1 MAITFP
7 RISITVDDDRGTGTQ
22 GELNILALGF
32 GIHQAWIYTA
42 MFGTTTIFQAPQA
55 LGSYAE
61 SSVSL
66 VFLISIVV
74 FGLSLLFA
82 AATDQRLLK
91 FYTAKRVII
100 GAAAF
105 TAIGTFAVFAVNA
118 PGALGF
124 AATLFAGV
132 STGIGSALLLLFWG
146 IAFSRHGAATIVMNT
161 AVAIVIAIAL
171 YSFVLHII
179 PPPFS
184 GILTGCLPLLELPLL
199 WRLTPVSY
207 AVRHAIPIFNPLPV
221 RKMPF
226 SIRLALPTLLFGFA
240 LGTLRSISTQIILP
254 SSDLTTQLLA
264 LFAGGAATVLL
275 LVTSF
280 CLDKRSHWDFLFRPL
295 IPFIAVTLF
304 FLPTLSLGS
313 SVLEPLVLLTGYMCF
328 EALMWVF
335 FGEMSQEFRLS
346 PIFVFGIGRGCLA
359 LGSLAGSL
367 SVADPSILASL
378 TPFGEAGGAVL
389 IMFVMVVAYALLP
402 RVRDIRRIVIRPEPE
417 GYPAIASFNRQAEL
431 AARGP
436 YEAGALPADADLLFD
451 EGGVRLVDAGAPAQ
465 AHEDA
470 PNEAAGR
477 IPSALSPEASGR
489 MRRDPASL
497 QAQETPQPTAARAA
511 APRGAYGGFEPQTP
525 ARAGIGDAGARET
538 ARTASTARMAAG
550 DADNARKS
558 GRFRAQC
565 ETIAD
570 RYLLSRRE
578 TEVMFLLAKGYNA
591 AYIQDKLCISK
602 STAKTHIGHIYRK
615 LNIHNQ
621 QELLLMVEETADE
634 AARPDPL
641 RGSFGQ
647 NRHP

>member
-32 GIHQAWIYTA
+32 GIHQSWIYTA
-42 MFGTTTIFQAPQA
+42 MFGTTTIFHVPQA
-55 LGSYAE
+55 LGPEAQ
-61 SSVSL
+61 SSISL

-74 FGLSLLFA
+74 FGISLLFA
-82 AATDQRLLK
+82 AMTDQRFLK

-100 GAAAF
+100 AAAVL
-105 TAIGTFAVFAVNA
+105 TAIGTAAVFAANA
-118 PGALGF
+118 PGVLGA
-124 AATLFAGV
+124 AATLFAGI

-171 YSFVLHII
+171 YSFVLQII

-184 GILTGCLPLLELPLL
+184 GILTCCLPLLELPLL

-221 RKMPF
+221 RKPPF

-240 LGTLRSISTQIILP
+240 LGALRSISTQVILP

-264 LFAGGAATVLL
+264 LIAGGAATVLL

-280 CLDKRSHWDFLFRPL
+280 CLDKRGHWDFLFRPL

-304 FLPTLSLGS
+304 FLPTLPMGN

-367 SVADPSILASL
+367 SVADPSILGSL

-389 IMFVMVVAYALLP
+389 IMFVMVMAYALLP
-402 RVRDIRRIVIRPEPE
+402 RVRDIKRIVIAPEPE
-417 GYPAIASFNRQAEL
+417 GYPAIATFNRQAEL
-431 AARGP
+431 AAETSRRVQDTEESG
-436 YEAGALPADADLLFD
+436 ELRVRTGGASAGEERLRVQHEPGRHPNAQDTGKGAHDAR
-451 EGGVRLVDAGAPAQ
+451 EKGGVRHAAGSGHAGIASPAQ
-465 AHEDA
+465 K
-470 PNEAAGR
+470 
-477 IPSALSPEASGR
+477 
-489 MRRDPASL
+489 PASL
-497 QAQETPQPTAARAA
+497 GP
-511 APRGAYGGFEPQTP
+511 
-525 ARAGIGDAGARET
+525 
-538 ARTASTARMAAG
+538 STRSAEE
-550 DADNARKS
+550 ADTARKS

-591 AYIQDKLCISK
+591 AYIQDRLCISK

-621 QELLLMVEETADE
+621 QELLLMVEETD
-634 AARPDPL
+634 DPTHSEGAL
-641 RGSFGQ
+641 RGPLGP
-647 NRHP
+647 NRRA

>member
-32 GIHQAWIYTA
+32 GIHQSWIYTA

-55 LGSYAE
+55 LGPEAE
-61 SSVSL
+61 SSISL

-82 AATDQRLLK
+82 AATDQRFLK
-91 FYTAKRVII
+91 FYTAKRAII
-100 GAAAF
+100 AAAAL
-105 TAIGTFAVFAVNA
+105 TAIGTFAVFAVNV
-118 PGALGF
+118 PGFVGI
-124 AATLFAGV
+124 AATWFAGI

-207 AVRHAIPIFNPLPV
+207 ALRHAVPIFNPLPV

-226 SIRLALPTLLFGFA
+226 SVRLAIPTLLFGFA
-240 LGTLRSISTQIILP
+240 LGALRSISTQIILP

-280 CLDKRSHWDFLFRPL
+280 CIDKRSHWDFLFRPL

-304 FLPTLSLGS
+304 FLPTLPLGS

-335 FGEMSQEFRLS
+335 FGEMAQEFRLS

-367 SVADPSILASL
+367 SVADPSILGSL

-389 IMFVMVVAYALLP
+389 IMFVMVMAYALLP
-402 RVRDIRRIVIRPEPE
+402 RVRDIKRIVIRPEPQ
-417 GYPAIASFNRQAEL
+417 GYPAIATFNRQVEL
-431 AARGP
+431 AAGRP
-436 YEAGALPADADLLFD
+436 DRAEADAGGALEHATESEHAPTRPDIRRTRQPLS
-451 EGGVRLVDAGAPAQ
+451 EQVEQGAS
-465 AHEDA
+465 
-470 PNEAAGR
+470 
-477 IPSALSPEASGR
+477 SASSAS
-489 MRRDPASL
+489 S
-497 QAQETPQPTAARAA
+497 
-511 APRGAYGGFEPQTP
+511 P
-525 ARAGIGDAGARET
+525 ARAGLRAANANGMIGHPSEAATPGMSAR
-538 ARTASTARMAAG
+538 AAEE
-550 DADNARKS
+550 ADTARKS

-565 ETIAD
+565 EAIAD

-621 QELLLMVEETADE
+621 QELLLMVEETDDDSRMGD
-634 AARPDPL
+634 AR
-641 RGSFGQ
+641 R
-647 NRHP
+647 

>member
-42 MFGTTTIFQAPQA
+42 MFGTTTIFHAPQA

-61 SSVSL
+61 SSISL

-82 AATDQRLLK
+82 AATDQKLLK
-91 FYTAKRVII
+91 FYTAKRAII

-105 TAIGTFAVFAVNA
+105 TAIGTFAVFAVNV
-118 PGALGF
+118 PGVLGF

-171 YSFVLHII
+171 YSCVLHII

-240 LGTLRSISTQIILP
+240 LGALRSISTQIILP

-367 SVADPSILASL
+367 SVADPSILSSL
-378 TPFGEAGGAVL
+378 TPFGEAGGAML
-389 IMFVMVVAYALLP
+389 IMFVMVMAYALLP
-402 RVRDIRRIVIRPEPE
+402 RVRDIKRIVIQPEPE

-431 AARGP
+431 AAKGP
-436 YEAGALPADADLLFD
+436 HGAGASPDDADPAPTASDARPNAALPGARD
-451 EGGVRLVDAGAPAQ
+451 AVSSDTVRHVPPAP
-465 AHEDA
+465 
-470 PNEAAGR
+470 
-477 IPSALSPEASGR
+477 LKASGR
-489 MRRDPASL
+489 MYRDQALSQGSL
-497 QAQETPQPTAARAA
+497 QQAEAPAA
-511 APRGAYGGFEPQTP
+511 APRSTHDGFGPPAP
-525 ARAGIGDAGARET
+525 ARAGIGNAGAHE
-538 ARTASTARMAAG
+538 AAKPDVSVRMAAG

-634 AARPDPL
+634 TARPDPL

>member
-42 MFGTTTIFQAPQA
+42 MFGTTTIFHAPQA

-61 SSVSL
+61 SSISL

-74 FGLSLLFA
+74 FGFSLLFA
-82 AATDQRLLK
+82 AATDQKLLK
-91 FYTAKRVII
+91 FYTAKRAII

-171 YSFVLHII
+171 YSFVLHIL

-240 LGTLRSISTQIILP
+240 LGALRSISTQIILP

-367 SVADPSILASL
+367 SVADPSILESL

-389 IMFVMVVAYALLP
+389 IMFVMVMAYALLP
-402 RVRDIRRIVIRPEPE
+402 RVRDIKRIVIQPEPE

-436 YEAGALPADADLLFD
+436 RRTDALPDGFLAPQDDADALPGAANAFSRDTEPCD
-451 EGGVRLVDAGAPAQ
+451 EIAALGSAYTAQ
-465 AHEDA
+465 RPTE
-470 PNEAAGR
+470 PRTPPGQE
-477 IPSALSPEASGR
+477 SPK
-489 MRRDPASL
+489 
-497 QAQETPQPTAARAA
+497 
-511 APRGAYGGFEPQTP
+511 RGPY
-525 ARAGIGDAGARET
+525 ET
-538 ARTASTARMAAG
+538 ARPDVSVRMAAG

-641 RGSFGQ
+641 RGPFGQ

>member
-42 MFGTTTIFQAPQA
+42 MFGTTTIFHAPQA

-61 SSVSL
+61 SSISL

-82 AATDQRLLK
+82 AATDQKLLK
-91 FYTAKRVII
+91 FYTAKRAII

-105 TAIGTFAVFAVNA
+105 TAIGTFAVFAVNV
-118 PGALGF
+118 PGVLGF

-171 YSFVLHII
+171 YSCVLHII

-240 LGTLRSISTQIILP
+240 LGALRSISTQIILP

-367 SVADPSILASL
+367 SVADPSILSSL
-378 TPFGEAGGAVL
+378 TPFGEAGGCRAHH
-389 IMFVMVVAYALLP
+389 
-402 RVRDIRRIVIRPEPE
+402 VRHGDGLR
-417 GYPAIASFNRQAEL
+417 
-431 AARGP
+431 
-436 YEAGALPADADLLFD
+436 
-451 EGGVRLVDAGAPAQ
+451 AP
-465 AHEDA
+465 
-470 PNEAAGR
+470 
-477 IPSALSPEASGR
+477 
-489 MRRDPASL
+489 
-497 QAQETPQPTAARAA
+497 AARARHQA
-511 APRGAYGGFEPQTP
+511 HRHPAGTGRLSRHRLVQPPGRARCKEATRGGRFAGRCRSCADRKRRAPERRIARREGCGVKRHRSARPARTSQGFGAHVPRPGSFARELATGGSARRGA
-525 ARAGIGDAGARET
+525 
-538 ARTASTARMAAG
+538 
-550 DADNARKS
+550 
-558 GRFRAQC
+558 AQ
-565 ETIAD
+565 
-570 RYLLSRRE
+570 
-578 TEVMFLLAKGYNA
+578 
-591 AYIQDKLCISK
+591 
-602 STAKTHIGHIYRK
+602 
-615 LNIHNQ
+615 
-621 QELLLMVEETADE
+621 
-634 AARPDPL
+634 
-641 RGSFGQ
+641 
-647 NRHP
+647 HP

>member
-1 MAITFP
+1 MAIMFP

-32 GIHQAWIYTA
+32 GIHQSWIYTA

-55 LGSYAE
+55 LGSGAE
-61 SSVSL
+61 SPVSF
-66 VFLISIVV
+66 VFLVSIVV
-74 FGLSLLFA
+74 FGISLLVG
-82 AATDQRLLK
+82 AATDQRFLK
-91 FYTAKRVII
+91 FYTAKRTVV
-100 GAAAF
+100 GAAVF

-118 PGALGF
+118 PGALGI
-124 AATLFAGV
+124 AATWFAGI

-146 IAFSRHGAATIVMNT
+146 VAFSRHGAATIVMNT

-179 PPPFS
+179 PAPLS
-184 GILTGCLPLLELPLL
+184 GILTCCLPLLELPLL
-199 WRLTPVSY
+199 WHLTPVSY
-207 AVRHAIPIFNPLPV
+207 AVRHAVPIFNPLPV
-221 RKMPF
+221 RKLPF
-226 SIRLALPTLLFGFA
+226 SIRLAIPTLLFGFA
-240 LGTLRSISTQIILP
+240 LGALRSISTQVILP

-275 LVTSF
+275 LVTAF
-280 CLDKRSHWDFLFRPL
+280 CIDKRSHWDFLFRPL

-304 FLPTLSLGS
+304 FLPTLPLGG

-335 FGEMSQEFRLS
+335 FGEISQEFRLS

-367 SVADPSILASL
+367 SVADPSILGSL

-389 IMFVMVVAYALLP
+389 IMFVMVMAYALLP
-402 RVRDIRRIVIRPEPE
+402 RVRDIKRIVIPREPE
-417 GYPAIASFNRQAEL
+417 GSPTIATFNRQAKL
-431 AARGP
+431 AAREIDLRRADDPCGEDGEEEFSAP
-436 YEAGALPADADLLFD
+436 AFAPSKKDASAVQNAIGKRPENRGLPATDA
-451 EGGVRLVDAGAPAQ
+451 RTTY
-465 AHEDA
+465 
-470 PNEAAGR
+470 
-477 IPSALSPEASGR
+477 ASGESKGSSSVGR
-489 MRRDPASL
+489 ASATAKPRPNAIASPGMSQ
-497 QAQETPQPTAARAA
+497 QAAE
-511 APRGAYGGFEPQTP
+511 E
-525 ARAGIGDAGARET
+525 
-538 ARTASTARMAAG
+538 
-550 DADNARKS
+550 ADTARKS

-565 ETIAD
+565 EAIAD

-621 QELLLMVEETADE
+621 QELLLMVEETDDATRAD
-634 AARPDPL
+634 ATPYDP
-641 RGSFGQ
+641 S
-647 NRHP
+647 NRQYRR

>member
-42 MFGTTTIFQAPQA
+42 MFGTTTIFSAPQA
-55 LGSYAE
+55 LGPHAE
-61 SSVSL
+61 ASISL
-66 VFLISIVV
+66 VFLISIVA

-82 AATDQRLLK
+82 AATDQKFLR
-91 FYTAKRVII
+91 FYTAKRAII
-100 GAAAF
+100 MASAL
-105 TAIGTFAVFAVNA
+105 TAIGTFSVFAVNA

-124 AATLFAGV
+124 AATLFAGI

-161 AVAIVIAIAL
+161 AVAIVIAIAI

-207 AVRHAIPIFNPLPV
+207 AVRHEIPIFTPLPV
-221 RKMPF
+221 RKLPF

-240 LGTLRSISTQIILP
+240 LGTLRSISTQVILP

-275 LVTSF
+275 LVTAF
-280 CLDKRSHWDFLFRPL
+280 CIDKRSHWDFLFRPL

-304 FLPTLSLGS
+304 FLPTLPLGGS
-313 SVLEPLVLLTGYMCF
+313 IVEPLVLLTGYMCF

-335 FGEMSQEFRLS
+335 FGEMAQEFRLS

-367 SVADPSILASL
+367 SVADPTILRSI

-389 IMFVMVVAYALLP
+389 IMFVMVMAYALLP
-402 RVRDIRRIVIRPEPE
+402 RVRDIKRIVIPAQPE
-417 GYPAIASFNRQAEL
+417 GYPAIATFNRQAEQQTGASH
-431 AARGP
+431 AAQDAAKTSDTGMPDRTTHTAQQGHAHHAGTRSTHAGP
-436 YEAGALPADADLLFD
+436 
-451 EGGVRLVDAGAPAQ
+451 APQ
-465 AHEDA
+465 QHLGTHT
-470 PNEAAGR
+470 PT
-477 IPSALSPEASGR
+477 
-489 MRRDPASL
+489 PASSGGA
-497 QAQETPQPTAARAA
+497 AQHESSRPGPPAGGAA
-511 APRGAYGGFEPQTP
+511 E
-525 ARAGIGDAGARET
+525 E
-538 ARTASTARMAAG
+538 
-550 DADNARKS
+550 ADSARKS

-565 ETIAD
+565 EAIAD

-621 QELLLMVEETADE
+621 QELLLMVSETADE
-634 AARPDPL
+634 AANGGTSRNPL
-641 RGSFGQ
+641 GQ
-647 NRHP
+647 NRRS

>member
-32 GIHQAWIYTA
+32 GIHQSWIYTA

-55 LGSYAE
+55 LGDVE
-61 SSVSL
+61 SSISL

-74 FGLSLLFA
+74 FGISLLFV
-82 AATDQRLLK
+82 AATDQRFLK
-91 FYTAKRVII
+91 FYTAKRAII
-100 GAAAF
+100 GAAAL
-105 TAIGTFAVFAVNA
+105 TAIGTFSVFAVNI
-118 PGALGF
+118 PGALGVM
-124 AATLFAGV
+124 ATLFAGV

-184 GILTGCLPLLELPLL
+184 GILTGFLPLLELPLL

-207 AVRHAIPIFNPLPV
+207 ALRHAIPIFNPLPV
-221 RKMPF
+221 RKLPF
-226 SIRLALPTLLFGFA
+226 SIRLAIPTLLFGFA
-240 LGTLRSISTQIILP
+240 LGALRSISTQIILP

-304 FLPTLSLGS
+304 FLPTLPMGG

-346 PIFVFGIGRGCLA
+346 PLFVFGIGRGCLA
-359 LGSLAGSL
+359 LGSLAGSV
-367 SVADPSILASL
+367 SVADPSILGSL

-389 IMFVMVVAYALLP
+389 IMFVMVMAYALLP
-402 RVRDIRRIVIRPEPE
+402 RVRDIKRIVIPPEPE
-417 GYPAIASFNRQAEL
+417 GYPAIATFNRQAEL
-431 AARGP
+431 AA
-436 YEAGALPADADLLFD
+436 GASGIS
-451 EGGVRLVDAGAPAQ
+451 E
-465 AHEDA
+465 EDA
-470 PNEAAGR
+470 Q
-477 IPSALSPEASGR
+477 PSAEDGDLTPPFEAHARGARAETVRDERAPRLGAQPAYAGGRSQVSMGSGYGKAGPHPK
-489 MRRDPASL
+489 DPAIPGLS
-497 QAQETPQPTAARAA
+497 QRVNE
-511 APRGAYGGFEPQTP
+511 E
-525 ARAGIGDAGARET
+525 
-538 ARTASTARMAAG
+538 
-550 DADNARKS
+550 ADTARKS

-621 QELLLMVEETADE
+621 QELLLMVEETD
-634 AARPDPL
+634 DPAHPEGDL
-641 RGSFGQ
+641 RGPLGS
-647 NRHP
+647 NRLA